1 MRVTALRPDKR
12 APGCL
17 IVEVDGAR
25 FASLPEEA
33 AQALKLE
40 RGLDLDDAVVE
51 RISYLADVEAS
62 YRVSIRMLA
71 SRPRAVNEVLR
82 RLRERGHN
90 PSAAAEAVGRMEA
103 KGLLDDQ
110 EFARHFARVRSAR
123 GHGRTRL
130 LTDLLA
136 RGVERRLAERAID
149 ETLDAEGVDES
160 AQARTLAQKRLGQ
173 IDGRLPSETKRRRVL
188 SYLNRRGYSGREV
201 IDLVDELLGDA
212 SRGC

>member
-1 MRVTALRPDKR
+1 VL
-12 APGCL
+12 
-17 IVEVDGAR
+17 EVDGAR

-33 AQALKLE
+33 VQELKLE
-40 RGLDLDDAVVE
+40 RGKDLDDALVE
-51 RISYLADVEAS
+51 RVSYLADVEAS

-90 PSAAAEAVGRMEA
+90 PSAAAEAVGRLEA

-123 GHGRTRL
+123 GHGRSRL

-149 ETLDAEGVDES
+149 ETLDAEGVDED
-160 AQARTLAQKRLGQ
+160 AQARSLAEKRLGQ
-173 IDGRLPSETKRRRVL
+173 IDGKLPPETKRRRVL
-188 SYLNRRGYSGREV
+188 SYLSRRGYRGREV
-201 IDLVDELLGDA
+201 IDLVDDLLGDA